1 MPAVSK
7 RSFTASRRPGGG
19 DSTVVMK
26 TESVEGEIDVGD
38 EDGRAEEKQ
47 DEAEQREAE
56 DHVLARERGFG
67 IGRLVKRVRQRR
79 LGEAVA
85 DSAASTGMAAKSR
98 AAQRSAKGKSSAER
112 RGDGAVGG
120 GVARPQEGA

>member
-47 DEAEQREAE
+47 DEAEQRQAE

-67 IGRLVKRVRQRR
+67 IGRLVQRLRHRR
-79 LGEAVA
+79 LGEALA
-85 DSAASTGMAAKSR
+85 HSAAATAMAAMGRGGESR
-98 AAQRSAKGKSSAER
+98 AKGGS
-112 RGDGAVGG
+112 
-120 GVARPQEGA
+120 

>member
-7 RSFTASRRPGGG
+7 RSFTASRRRDGG

-47 DEAEQREAE
+47 DEAEQRQAE

-67 IGRLVKRVRQRR
+67 IGRLVPGLRHRR
-79 LGEAVA
+79 LGEELGAR
-85 DSAASTGMAAKSR
+85 AAGTGMA
-98 AAQRSAKGKSSAER
+98 GEC
-112 RGDGAVGG
+112 RG
-120 GVARPQEGA
+120 R